1 MFKQNVEAIVE
12 AGVAKANYMK
22 REKLGYFIAT
32 MLAGAYVG
40 FGIILIFTLGAPL
53 AQSGSPFQPLV
64 MGASF
69 GIALTLVIIAG
80 AELFTGNNMIFTIS
94 TLAGRTSVRDTLNN
108 WLIVFIGNLAGA
120 VLFALLVKGSGL
132 FNAVPADHLVFTA
145 AVKKMTAPYSELF
158 FRGILCNW
166 LVCLAV
172 WMSIKLKS
180 EGAKMFAIWWCLFAF
195 IASGYEH
202 SVANMTLLSVALIL
216 PQHPEAVTAAGW
228 LHNMVPVTLG
238 NMVGGILFVGLAYW
252 RISPVRKSEAVE
264 YTPSQPKKAA
274 NL

>member
-40 FGIILIFTLGAPL
+40 FGIILIFTVGAPL

-94 TLAGRTSVRDTLNN
+94 TLAGRTSVRDTLLN
-108 WLIVFIGNLAGA
+108 WLIVWIGNLAGA
-120 VLFALLVKGSGL
+120 LIFTWLVAGSGL
-132 FNAVPADHLVFTA
+132 FQAVPAEHLVFTA
-145 AVKKMTAPYSELF
+145 AAKKMTAPFTELF

-216 PQHPEAVTAAGW
+216 PQHPEAVDSAGW
-228 LHNMVPVTLG
+228 LHNMLPVTLG

-252 RISPVRKSEAVE
+252 RISPVRRNE
-264 YTPSQPKKAA
+264 
-274 NL
+274 

>member
-12 AGVAKANYMK
+12 AGAAKASYMK
-22 REKLGYFIAT
+22 QEKLGYFIAT
-32 MLAGAYVG
+32 LLAGVYVG

-53 AQSGSPFQPLV
+53 AQAGSPYQQLV

-69 GIALTLVIIAG
+69 GIALTLVIMAG

-94 TLAGRTSVRDTLNN
+94 TLAGRTSIKETLHN
-108 WLIVFIGNLAGA
+108 WLIVFIGNLLGA
-120 VLFALLVKGSGL
+120 IILALLVKGSGL
-132 FNAVPADHLVFTA
+132 FNAVPSEHLIFA
-145 AVKKMTAPYSELF
+145 AAAKKMSAPFAELF

-172 WMSIKLKS
+172 WMSFKLKG
-180 EGAKMFAIWWCLFAF
+180 EGAKMFVIWWCLFAF

-202 SVANMTLLSVALIL
+202 SVANMTLLSVAMLL
-216 PQHPEAVTAAGW
+216 PQHPEIVDAAGW

-252 RISPVRKSEAVE
+252 RIAPVRKNE
-264 YTPSQPKKAA
+264 
-274 NL
+274 